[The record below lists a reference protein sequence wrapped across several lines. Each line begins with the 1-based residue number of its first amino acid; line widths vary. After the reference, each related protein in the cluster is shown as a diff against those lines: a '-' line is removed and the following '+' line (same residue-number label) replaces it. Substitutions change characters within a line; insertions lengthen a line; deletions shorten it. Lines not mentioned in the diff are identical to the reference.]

1 MSKTTKSLLWLVAA
15 IVAIGILLVPRLNS
29 SGAGEASGPAPAA
42 EALAVETLVVTPHR
56 LVERFATVGNIRAD
70 EQVELR
76 SEISGVLREIHF
88 AEGSLVGKGQ
98 LLVQIDDV
106 EFVAERDRARYRVE
120 LARLRE
126 ARQQDLLTQ
135 GLTSQDEYDLAL
147 SSLHVLQAELRL
159 AEAELEKTQIR
170 APFRG
175 VVGLRSVSRGTTLTP
190 QTRIARLQKIDRVK
204 IEFSVPESRAARVR
218 VGETVVF
225 RVKGTARDH
234 TGEIYALEPNVDSET
249 RSLRARARCANP
261 EGELLPGAFADVEL
275 AINEIEDALTVPA
288 IAVIPEMGSKK
299 VFVVEDGK
307 AVPRLVETGV
317 RTDTE
322 VQITRGLVA
331 GDRVIVSAIQ
341 RLNSDLPVRE
351 KAPTDGSR

>member
-1 MSKTTKSLLWLVAA
+1 MSRTTKSILWLAAA
-15 IVAIGILLVPRLNS
+15 IIAVGVLLVPRLS
-29 SGAGEASGPAPAA
+29 STGAGGGAGPAPTA
-42 EALAVETLVVTPHR
+42 EALAVETLTVTPHR
-56 LVERFATVGNIRAD
+56 LVERFATVGTIRAD

-106 EFVAERDRARYRVE
+106 EFVAERDRARYRAE

-126 ARQQDLLTQ
+126 TRQQDLLAQ
-135 GLTSQDEYDLAL
+135 GLTSQDEYDLVL

-175 VVGLRSVSRGTTLTP
+175 VVGLRSVSRGATLTP
-190 QTRIARLQKIDRVK
+190 QTRIARLQKVDRVK

-218 VGETVVF
+218 VGETVAF
-225 RVKGTARDH
+225 RVRGATRQH

-249 RSLRARARCANP
+249 RSLKARARCANP
-261 EGELLPGAFADVEL
+261 DGELLPGAFADVEL
-275 AINEIEDALTVPA
+275 AINAIEDALTVPA
-288 IAVIPEMGSKK
+288 IAVIPELGSKK
-299 VFVVEDGK
+299 VFVVEGGV
-307 AVPRLVETGV
+307 AVPRLVETGI

-322 VQITRGLVA
+322 VQITRGLAA

-341 RLNSDLPVRE
+341 RLNSGLPVRE
-351 KAPTDGSR
+351 KPVRDSG